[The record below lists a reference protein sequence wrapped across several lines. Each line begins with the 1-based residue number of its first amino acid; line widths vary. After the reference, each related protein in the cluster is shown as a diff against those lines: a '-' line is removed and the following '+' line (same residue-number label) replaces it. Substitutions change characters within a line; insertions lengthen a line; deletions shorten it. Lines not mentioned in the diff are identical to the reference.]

1 MTVTSSL
8 ILRQHLGPLLKEER
22 LSRGQTPQ
30 QVTVECD
37 LAAETI
43 MQIEKGER
51 ASIQKY
57 LRLMR
62 YYRKNMK
69 IELIDR

>member
-1 MTVTSSL
+1 MTVTSSF
-8 ILRQHLGPLLKEER
+8 ILRRHLGPLLKEER

-30 QVTVECD
+30 QVAVECD

-43 MQIEKGER
+43 MQIENGER
-51 ASIQKY
+51 VSIQKY

-62 YYRKNMK
+62 HYRKNMK
-69 IELIDR
+69 VELVDK